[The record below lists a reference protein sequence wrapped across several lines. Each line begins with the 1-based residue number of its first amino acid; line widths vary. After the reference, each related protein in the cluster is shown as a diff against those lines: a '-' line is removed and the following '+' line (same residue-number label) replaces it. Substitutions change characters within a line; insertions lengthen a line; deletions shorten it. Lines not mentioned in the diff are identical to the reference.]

1 MTNDSAIPAAHDG
14 DVLPGMLE
22 STPARVA
29 VWRAGCRPLTAAWL
43 KFRADHASARDA
55 VHSELSEE
63 FIKFAHESGFPVVQT
78 LIHDRSQFVLNPP
91 LGKKIADHVLAEL
104 KNNLPRMRDV
114 QLVIS
119 DGLSAAAVEANLRQ
133 LLPMIEQGLSLE
145 RLTLGT
151 PVVVRYGR
159 VAAADPIAFALQAKV
174 ALNLIGERPGLSS
187 AVGLSAYIT
196 YNPGPHTISS
206 DRTVVSNIH
215 ARGTPPTEAGAYIV
229 QLIKKIMLAGVSGVR
244 LQQLG

>member
-1 MTNDSAIPAAHDG
+1 MTTVSAIPTAHDS

-29 VWRAGCRPLTAAWL
+29 VWRAGSRPLTAAWL

-63 FIKFAHESGFPVVQT
+63 FIREAQESGFPVVQT
-78 LIHDRSQFVLNPP
+78 MIPDRAQFVLNPP
-91 LGKKIADHVLAEL
+91 LGKKISEHVLAEL
-104 KNNLPRMRDV
+104 KNTLPSKRDV
-114 QLVIS
+114 QVVIT
-119 DGLSAAAVEANLRQ
+119 DGLSAAAVEANVRQ

-145 RLTLGT
+145 GLTSGT

-159 VAAADPIAFALQAKV
+159 VAAADPIAYVLQAKV

-187 AVGLSAYIT
+187 GVGLSAYIT
-196 YNPGPHTISS
+196 YDPGPHTISS

-215 ARGTPPTEAGAYIV
+215 ARGTPPAEAGAYIV